1 MSNLNVPFRLFPL
14 TRDSERWMIRWLI
27 RWIALSRKKKKKKKK
42 TWQIDWATYTQIHT
56 PTVEP
61 QEMVIFCAWHI
72 KNNT

>member
-1 MSNLNVPFRLFPL
+1 MNDPL
-14 TRDSERWMIRWLI
+14 TDPMDSAIPQKKK
-27 RWIALSRKKKKKKKK
+27 KKKKKKKK